1 MVDKEKQIPQGYKDT
16 KVGLI
21 PEGWDCVKLG
31 DIGEMFSGGTPSTQ
45 KQEYWK
51 GTIPWVSSSDVLEDK
66 IFQISA
72 SRHITQQA
80 ITDSATKLV
89 PPHNIL
95 IVCRVG
101 VGKVAV
107 NNMAVCTSQ
116 DFQSLIVNKKISKV
130 EFVAY
135 ILYSLLKRLAIQ
147 NQGTAIKGVLKSDLI
162 KLKIPLPPLPEQEG
176 IARVLGCWDRGI
188 DVLGRL
194 ITAKKKQKKALMQQ
208 LLTGK
213 RRFKEFQGQ
222 QWNFVKAGD
231 LFRSFSK
238 KNNNGEILL
247 SATQENGVIP
257 RDMLEGRV
265 TMPEGSTNS
274 YKLVVPGDFI
284 ISLRSFQG
292 GLEYSKYRGI
302 VSPAYTVLKPKM
314 KIDDSFYKHYF
325 KSYIFIGHL
334 AVAVIG
340 IRDGKQ
346 ISYGDFAFL
355 KLPYPII
362 EEQQKIAAVLN
373 AADREIELL
382 EKRLEALNKQK
393 KGLMQKLLTGRV
405 RLTTITN

>member
-222 QWNFVKAGD
+222 QWKEVRLGDVVIIEYGKSPNGILVK
-231 LFRSFSK
+231 
-238 KNNNGEILL
+238 NGIYNIYG
-247 SATQENGVIP
+247 TGGIV
-257 RDMLEGRV
+257 GK
-265 TMPEGSTNS
+265 TNS
-274 YKLVVPGDFI
+274 ALYMKPSILIGRKGTIDKPI
-284 ISLRSFQG
+284 LISRPFW
-292 GLEYSKYRGI
+292 
-302 VSPAYTVLKPKM
+302 A
-314 KIDDSFYKHYF
+314 IDTTFFCHPLGRYDVNYLY
-325 KSYIFIGHL
+325 YIFTAIP
-334 AVAVIG
+334 
-340 IRDGKQ
+340 Q
-346 ISYGDFAFL
+346 
-355 KLPYPII
+355 
-362 EEQQKIAAVLN
+362 
-373 AADREIELL
+373 
-382 EKRLEALNKQK
+382 
-393 KGLMQKLLTGRV
+393 
-405 RLTTITN
+405 

>member
-1 MVDKEKQIPQGYKDT
+1 MGALTMTERKRLGEYAKLVGGYAFK
-16 KVGLI
+16 
-21 PEGWDCVKLG
+21 
-31 DIGEMFSGGTPSTQ
+31 
-45 KQEYWK
+45 
-51 GTIPWVSSSDVLEDK
+51 SSDSQEKGIKWLK
-66 IFQISA
+66 IA
-72 SRHITQQA
+72 
-80 ITDSATKLV
+80 
-89 PPHNIL
+89 N
-95 IVCRVG
+95 VG
-101 VGKVAV
+101 VGKIKWDTLAFLPV
-107 NNMAVCTSQ
+107 NYL
-116 DFQSLIVNKKISKV
+116 DIYGF
-130 EFVAY
+130 Y
-135 ILYSLLKRLAIQ
+135 
-147 NQGTAIKGVLKSDLI
+147 VLKEDEIVVAMTRPILSN
-162 KLKIPLPPLPEQEG
+162 KLKIARLTKSDTPCLLNQRVGKLVINKNACMDYIYHYLQFYPFVKEMQLLISGTDPPNISSELFERIKVNFPPLPEQEG